1 MCVNVYKSM
10 YTYISIYLHIQISH
24 LNILTHVHVGIYLS
38 LSLFLSRSLFHLL
51 AHAHAHTCNVC
62 RRFLTISMGY
72 SADEENAP

>member
-10 YTYISIYLHIQISH
+10 YTYISIYLHIQVSH

-51 AHAHAHTCNVC
+51 AHAHTCNVC